1 MDLRSSNPSS
11 FYGSTVK
18 SYTRPDKAKDVVDQS
33 NSNNVAKDVGVFIA
47 GPFMSKILTQ
57 AHEIKGYT
65 FKAIFGRIDTI
76 ETKTKLI
83 DGDSNPDQTKKEH
96 VEFSAHFMVA
106 IPLNV
111 WSKRENRWAHVS
123 FREWQNDVIKAL
135 NLGKDFKFI
144 GFIRF
149 REMDREKAKV
159 LNSFYVQSYYN

>member
-1 MDLRSSNPSS
+1 MDLRSNKPSS
-11 FYGSTVK
+11 FYGSTVR
-18 SYTRPDKAKDVVDQS
+18 SYNRPDKAKDVVDQS

-65 FKAIFGRIDTI
+65 FRAIFGRIDTI
-76 ETKTKLI
+76 ETKTKLM

-96 VEFSAHFMVA
+96 VEFSAHFMVP
-106 IPLNV
+106 IPLKV
-111 WSKRENRWAHVS
+111 WSKPKHLWTHVS

-135 NLGKDFKFI
+135 NLGEDFKFI